1 MRWWMAVLLA
11 VVVVLVVLLVLA
23 NSMSMAAGPPGGF
36 ESNLIT
42 RMKYSR
48 IGGKNDASPL
58 PDTPATVKEG
68 AEHFQHHCEVCHGLD
83 GQNTGVPF
91 ADKSSPPVADL
102 ASPRVQHYTDG
113 QLKWIIDRGIRFSGM
128 PGWKG
133 ILDDNEGWAIVRYLR
148 HLPPKGS
155 LGAPAVFRE
164 AEEEHEHGEAAE
176 HQHAAPEEKQGESHQ
191 HEHSHR
197 AAPAHSH

>member
-1 MRWWMAVLLA
+1 MRSLIVVLITL
-11 VVVVLVVLLVLA
+11 VVVVVILLVA
-23 NSMSMAAGPPGGF
+23 ASSMSMAAGAPSSL
-36 ESNLIT
+36 ETSVIT
-42 RMKYSR
+42 RMKYR
-48 IGGKNDASPL
+48 AIGGKNDTNPL
-58 PDTPATVKEG
+58 PDTGDTRKEG

-91 ADKSSPPVADL
+91 AEKASPPVADL

-113 QLKWIIDRGIRFSGM
+113 QLKWIIDNGIRFTGM

-133 ILDDNEGWAIVRYLR
+133 VLDENESWAIVRYIR

-164 AEEEHEHGEAAE
+164 AEEEHEHGAADE
-176 HQHAAPEEKQGESHQ
+176 HKDKPESHSHPHTHKAPEHV
-191 HEHSHR
+191 
-197 AAPAHSH
+197 P